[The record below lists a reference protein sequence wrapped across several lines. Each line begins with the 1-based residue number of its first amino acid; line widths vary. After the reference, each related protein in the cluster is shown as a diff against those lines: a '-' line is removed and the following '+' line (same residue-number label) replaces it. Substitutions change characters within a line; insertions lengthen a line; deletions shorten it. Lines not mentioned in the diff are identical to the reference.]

1 MSATYDVGYISHMF
15 VNREAE
21 LDALERWWRGRGQPL
36 GIVWG
41 RRRVGKTALIR
52 RFADGRKSVVHTGAG
67 RAPVAELAMLARQV
81 ADTGTAR
88 SKARA
93 ERGFRDW
100 DEALDHLGEL
110 AEKAPLLLVLDEF
123 PELAAGTP
131 ELPNLLRA
139 FFDRSAG
146 ATKLRVLLCGSA
158 VRYMEQLTEQR
169 NPLYG
174 RADLTLQVHPFQPWE
189 ASLLLPDLSPAERAV
204 VYGIVGGT
212 PMYLGWWDQNGTV
225 GENLAELAGAPGGRL
240 LTEGELVLSTEADS
254 SGLARAA
261 LHAIAGG
268 ATRHNEVQQ
277 AIGADPTRLLE
288 RLVELRLI
296 ERLQPVT
303 ETGRTRRR
311 SYRIADNFLA
321 FYLDVLGRHRTEIEA
336 GLGPAIMPVISEA
349 LDDHQGGRWE
359 AALRAHLRRAGAAGQ
374 LGDGIV
380 AVGPFWTADGHNEI
394 DAVALAGRSRTP
406 VLVAEAKWA
415 RRVSAPG
422 VVATLLR
429 KAAALP
435 DPAPDLTVAVCAR
448 EQVTDLP
455 DCVLAITAEDIFDH

>member
-1 MSATYDVGYISHMF
+1 MSVTSDVGYTRRMF
-15 VNREAE
+15 VNRAAE

-36 GIVWG
+36 AIVWG
-41 RRRVGKTALIR
+41 RRRVGKTALVR
-52 RFADGRKSVVHTGAG
+52 RFADERRSIIHTGAG
-67 RAPVAELAMLARQV
+67 RAPAAELAMLARQ
-81 ADTGTAR
+81 ATEAGTAR

-100 DEALDHLGEL
+100 DEALDHLAELGERS
-110 AEKAPLLLVLDEF
+110 PLLLVLDEF
-123 PELAAGTP
+123 PEMSTGTP

-139 FFDRSAG
+139 FLDRSAG
-146 ATKLRVLLCGSA
+146 ATKLRILLCGSA
-158 VRYMEQLTEQR
+158 VRYMEALTEQR

-189 ASLLLPDLSPAERAV
+189 AALLLPDLSPAQRAV

-212 PMYLGWWDQNGTV
+212 PLYLGWWDQNATV
-225 GENLAELAGAPGGRL
+225 AQNLAELAGAPGGRL
-240 LTEGELVLSTEADS
+240 LTEGELVLSTEADGG
-254 SGLARAA
+254 GLARAA
-261 LHAIAGG
+261 LHAIATG
-268 ATRHNEVQQ
+268 ATRHNEIQQ

-311 SYRIADNFLA
+311 TYRIADNFLA
-321 FYLDVLGRHRTEIEA
+321 FYLDVLARHRTEIEA
-336 GLGPAIMPVISEA
+336 GLGPAIMPVITAA

-359 AALRAHLRRAGAAGQ
+359 AALRGHLRRLAAAGE
-374 LGDGIV
+374 LGAGVV

-406 VLVAEAKWA
+406 VLVGEAKWA

-422 VVATLLR
+422 VVANLLR

-435 DPAPDLTVAVCAR
+435 DPAPDLKVAVCAR

-455 DCVLAITAEDIFDH
+455 DDVLAITADDIFT